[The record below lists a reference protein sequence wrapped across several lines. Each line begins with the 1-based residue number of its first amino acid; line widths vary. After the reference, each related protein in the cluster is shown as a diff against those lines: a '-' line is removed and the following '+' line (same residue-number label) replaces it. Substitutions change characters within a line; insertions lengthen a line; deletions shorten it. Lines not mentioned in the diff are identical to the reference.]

1 MQGLH
6 DLKKCKILYANGCF
20 TVNLLKTNP
29 EKSNHFTNSTQKIQ
43 INIEGMAISNSKCEK
58 LLSIH
63 IANKLTFKPHVR
75 SLCKKA
81 GQKLNAFARIACS
94 LKFDLRKLLLN
105 TFIASQF
112 SYATVVWMF
121 RNLKLNNNINSI
133 HEKAL
138 IIIYKTIIQ
147 RFKNFLQKTV
157 PSKLMT
163 VIYRD
168 YLLKYWKLK
177 WSLLPKTW
185 MKFLTLNNLH
195 ILWEMNWD
203 LSHEIFVL

>member
-1 MQGLH
+1 
-6 DLKKCKILYANGCF
+6 
-20 TVNLLKTNP
+20 
-29 EKSNHFTNSTQKIQ
+29 
-43 INIEGMAISNSKCEK
+43 MAISNSKCEK

-63 IANKLTFKPHVR
+63 IANKLAFKPHVR

-185 MKFLTLNNLH
+185 MKFLTLKNLH

-203 LSHEIFVL
+203 FKSWNIRTVKHGIKTAAFFGFRIWSYTPSD

>member
-63 IANKLTFKPHVR
+63 FANKLTFKPHVR

-81 GQKLNAFARIACS
+81 GQKLNVFARISCS

-105 TFIASQF
+105 AFIASQF
-112 SYATVVWMF
+112 SYAPVVWMF
-121 RNLKLNNNINSI
+121 RNLKLNNNINFI

-138 IIIYKTIIQ
+138 IIIYQDHNSTFEELLVKDGYFKTHDRNLQRLLIEILKIKMELALENMNEVFDIKESPYPLRNEL
-147 RFKNFLQKTV
+147 RFK
-157 PSKLMT
+157 S
-163 VIYRD
+163 
-168 YLLKYWKLK
+168 
-177 WSLLPKTW
+177 
-185 MKFLTLNNLH
+185 
-195 ILWEMNWD
+195 
-203 LSHEIFVL
+203 